1 MSETLFSD
9 CNFVGVKLITHKKK
23 GTLIMKRTLYLLT
36 AALLVVFASCVFI
49 GCNKDKETIVDNNEQ
64 AIMSLPQGEEAIA
77 RILNFRN
84 QVEAYK
90 KNPAVKSAE
99 TISLAEAIWNIENL
113 FNLTYA
119 KPEDIYS
126 ATSEFVFSLYL
137 PIDAQ
142 GNVFESDLCY
152 LYEQVKALAR
162 TNYANLDFADKGFLF
177 MTVEL
182 GEQIEGFARIDFRGK
197 AGERCA
203 QNIVNVNSYDSAMYI
218 GPFRREDYW
227 DYKRGNGKC
236 DGSYAHSGADDQL
249 EIHLQEYI
257 SSLLRVSDAG
267 CRSVYLNRI
276 NISFDGRSAP
286 SYAFYRTNVDATCID
301 FNNMNYYYGRERKYI
316 VDILPND
323 PSAQIY
329 GYVPVEIH
337 IEGIELDTPSA
348 ITHQNRVTY
357 TQRFVANISVVG
369 ETQDLLND

>member
-1 MSETLFSD
+1 
-9 CNFVGVKLITHKKK
+9 
-23 GTLIMKRTLYLLT
+23 MKRTLYLLT
-36 AALLVVFASCVFI
+36 AALLVVFASFVFI

-177 MTVEL
+177 MTVEV
-182 GEQIEGFARIDFRGK
+182 GEQIEGFVQIVFRGK

-203 QNIVNVNSYDSAMYI
+203 QNIVNLHDSSIYI
-218 GPFRREDYW
+218 GPFGQDDDW
-227 DYKRGNGKC
+227 QYKRGLGKC
-236 DGSYAHSGADDQL
+236 DGSCLESGADEQL
-249 EIHLQEYI
+249 EIHIQEYI
-257 SSLLRVSDAG
+257 SSLLEVSEADS
-267 CRSVYLNRI
+267 RPVYLNRQEI
-276 NISFDGRSAP
+276 IFNGFTNP
-286 SYAFYRTNVDATCID
+286 TYAFYRSNPDATCID
-301 FNNMNYYYGRERKYI
+301 FNNMNYYWGREKRFI
-316 VDILPND
+316 TEVLPND
-323 PSAQIY
+323 QNSQVF
-329 GYVPVEIH
+329 GYVP
-337 IEGIELDTPSA
+337 IEVQIQGINILSIG
-348 ITHQNRVTY
+348 ITHENRIIY
-357 TQRFVANISVVG
+357 TQRWIASISEVG
-369 ETQDLLND
+369 EKLDLLSD